1 MLRRSGLYYRAA
13 ILVAIAGLSL
23 GQCCLLWNC
32 KATNVPFTDQLQQKY
47 SAITPAQK
55 NAFWKALEQIK
66 AFTGIKL
73 FENVIDYLLGAFALD
88 HKLEDIPD
96 DYWLAPVN
104 WKPQTLPKRLQ
115 VIKSHSSNYRKGTI
129 LPKS

>member
-1 MLRRSGLYYRAA
+1 MRLYPKVEQLLNFCFQFNLLVVNCGRIAA
-13 ILVAIAGLSL
+13 
-23 GQCCLLWNC
+23 Q
-32 KATNVPFTDQLQQKY
+32 T
-47 SAITPAQK
+47 

-66 AFTGIKL
+66 AFTGVKL
-73 FENVIDYLLGAFALD
+73 FKNVIDYLLGAFALD

-104 WKPQTLPKRLQ
+104 WSPQTLPKRLQ